1 VTLQDSGA
9 DVPSLWLGD
18 RGQSAEGIFPR
29 WLRVTLLAV
38 TGLRL
43 VVAARAPLSPDEAYY
58 WVWSKALSPGYLD
71 HPPMVALWIRLGT
84 LVAGDTPLGVR
95 LLGPVSALL
104 GTVLLMRAAEDFW
117 PGNRAGVRAACLLNA
132 TLALNAGAV
141 VMTPDTPLLF
151 FWTAALAVLAR
162 LIRSGKAGWWLAFGV
177 LAGCALDSK
186 YTAALLGIGVV
197 VWMAC
202 IPEARRWF
210 FCWQFWAAGALAA
223 GCFAPV
229 AVWNA
234 AHGWASFA
242 KQGGRTG
249 DWQPAEAARFLTEFL
264 LGQFALATPLVACLF
279 VGGMA
284 SAAGGLLRGQAKPAL
299 LACVTVLPAVVFLQH
314 ALGDRVQANWPAVI
328 FPGAA
333 LAASAAVSRW
343 WRQASMLGL
352 AMTAAVFWQASA
364 APLALPRGLD
374 VTLIRMGGWSDLAGQ
389 IFVAAARTHAA
400 FLATDEYGIGAEMAF
415 RLHGQVDG
423 TEPRWRLFDLPRI
436 SLAGRAGL
444 LLLSDRDA
452 SRPDRHV
459 WSSFALDARIARS
472 RHGVVAETYRLY
484 RVVGASGAE
493 AALLPERQLVTGKL
507 GQD

>member
-1 VTLQDSGA
+1 MKTQGSNANVRSPVLD
-9 DVPSLWLGD
+9 D
-18 RGQSAEGIFPR
+18 RRQISEVNFPR
-29 WLRVTLLAV
+29 WLHVSLLAL

-43 VVAARAPLSPDEAYY
+43 AVAARAPLSADEAYY

-84 LVAGDTPLGVR
+84 RVAGDTMLGVR

-104 GTVLLMRAAEDFW
+104 GTLLLMRAAEDFW
-117 PGNRAGVRAACLLNA
+117 PGCRAGVRAACLLNA
-132 TLALNAGAV
+132 TLALNVGAV

-151 FWTAALAVLAR
+151 FWTAALAALAR
-162 LIRSGKAGWWLAFGV
+162 LLRTGRAGWWLAFGV

-186 YTAALLGIGVV
+186 YTAALLGLGVI
-197 VWMAC
+197 VWMAL
-202 IPEARRWF
+202 IPAARRWLL
-210 FCWQFWAAGALAA
+210 CWQVWAAGALAA

-229 AVWNA
+229 VLWNA

-249 DWQPAEAARFLTEFL
+249 DWQPADSAKYLAEFL
-264 LGQFALATPLVACLF
+264 FGQLGLATPWVGCLF

-284 SAAGGLLRGQAKPAL
+284 LAARGFVHRDVKPAL
-299 LACVTVLPAVVFLQH
+299 LACVTVLPAVIFLEH
-314 ALGDRVQANWPAVI
+314 ALGGRVQANWPAVI

-333 LAASAAVSRW
+333 LAASASASQW
-343 WRQASMLGL
+343 WRPASSLGL
-352 AMTAAVFWQASA
+352 ALAAAVFWQASA
-364 APLALPRGLD
+364 ASLALPRGLD

-389 IFVAAARTHAA
+389 VFVAASRDHASFVA
-400 FLATDEYGIGAEMAF
+400 SDEYGLGAEMAF
-415 RLHGQVDG
+415 RLHGEVDS
-423 TEPRWRLFDLPRI
+423 TDPRWRLFDVPRI

-444 LLLSDRDA
+444 LVISDRDA
-452 SRPDRHV
+452 GPPDPHV
-459 WSSFALDARIARS
+459 WASSAFEARVARA

-484 RVVGASGAE
+484 RVVGASGAT
-493 AALLPERQLVTGKL
+493 AARLPQRQKMTGEL